1 LAKVFNPP
9 FILNSSL
16 ISKSIRESMI
26 KMKKKIL
33 LFEGGMANDI
43 EEMIVE
49 EGLNGAKRIISHLGM
64 RNYKID
70 ITKDR
75 EPIFLED
82 SKWLRAP
89 NSGMFQSLVKNG
101 AFVEKG
107 EVLAVVTDPYGN
119 YEKKIKSSGPGYV
132 ICVNKSPVV
141 YKGDAILHVAR
152 AAF

>member
-1 LAKVFNPP
+1 MRSRCTVIHFVSSSAKF
-9 FILNSSL
+9 
-16 ISKSIRESMI
+16 
-26 KMKKKIL
+26 
-33 LFEGGMANDI
+33 
-43 EEMIVE
+43 
-49 EGLNGAKRIISHLGM
+49 GLCTVAGL
-64 RNYKID
+64 
-70 ITKDR
+70 
-75 EPIFLED
+75 
-82 SKWLRAP
+82 
-89 NSGMFQSLVKNG
+89 NG